1 MMKSAMF
8 VALVILSCNLLVAQT
23 AAEGPK
29 PAKLGKIYRV
39 GGDVKPP
46 RAILSPQPVLNDD
59 KEKIREGSAGKKVVE
74 AGSTILSI
82 VVGEDGSVR
91 NVKVSQGLKRDL
103 DEKAIDAVKQWKF
116 EPATRNGAPVAVE
129 LAVKVDFHLY
139 K

>member
-1 MMKSAMF
+1 MMKTAAF
-8 VALVILSCNLLVAQT
+8 GALVILGCNLLAAQ
-23 AAEGPK
+23 AAPESAR
-29 PAKLGKIYRV
+29 PAKLGKIYHV

-46 RAILSPQPVLNDD
+46 RAILSPQPVLDD
-59 KEKIREGSAGKKVVE
+59 NKERIREESAGKKVVE

-91 NVKVSQGLKRDL
+91 NVKVFQSLKRDL
-103 DEKAIDAVKQWKF
+103 DEKAIDAVRQWKF
-116 EPATRNGAPVAVE
+116 EPATKNGVPVAVE